1 MLQGF
6 AISNAIRR
14 LDIAGHEVTQQL
26 RKQLV
31 EAGYELGNAADLE
44 PVRRMKEKLCFLS
57 VPEAPAEV
65 TPTPDAQRVYHGVT
79 TGTAAYHLR
88 AARWVQGRVGFKDDA
103 KPRGSL

>member
-65 TPTPDAQRVYHGVT
+65 TPTPDAQCLPWCDYRN
-79 TGTAAYHLR
+79 
-88 AARWVQGRVGFKDDA
+88 
-103 KPRGSL
+103 GSLPPTCCQMGTGSSWIQR